1 MKQTA
6 LQWFIEQIENHN
18 GVTRAGFQK
27 CIDEALQ
34 MEKAQII
41 DSYLCGDSNGCGCY
55 EWSTEEQALEWFNK
69 KFNELQTKKG

>member
-34 MEKAQII
+34 MENEQLKSA
-41 DSYLCGDSNGCGCY
+41 YERGKKYKKPLKDSNPI
-55 EWSTEEQALEWFNK
+55 K
-69 KFNELQTKKG
+69 

>member
-41 DSYLCGDSNGCGCY
+41 DSYLYGDSNGCGCY
-55 EWSTEEQALEWFNK
+55 EWSTEEEALEWFNK
-69 KFNELQTKKG
+69 KFNELQNKKG